1 MPVISLSESALDSVI
16 QTLVDNHIINQE
28 DKDLSKDLCKDLIK
42 KPTKRGTKR
51 YTGVN
56 LAFDPKPDITKCF
69 ARMWN
74 GGWGHQQ
81 CNKYRKDTYEF
92 CTGHL
97 GLPTKKAGKRSDG
110 TIGPCNECS
119 SVMGESIVHKYSWEH
134 ATKYCEF
141 DTNGDLCIIPQTL
154 NGGYKQDSINPSDW
168 PSEVIQNGNNIST
181 EIQTSYTATDTQPKT
196 NDELDPDFVKEVDA
210 YSLSLLQTV
219 FNHLQQGKPPESLTE
234 QEQIVYHT
242 IDSCHLLNVYFP
254 TYLQNR
260 IASNLERDSIPEPT
274 KSSESPPRPTI
285 KTITTENKYMVTA
298 SPTRN
303 TQPMETVPSPPVETV
318 PSPPVETVPS
328 PPMETVPSPPVETAH
343 SPPVET
349 VPSPPV
355 ETAHSPPVET
365 VPSPPVET
373 AHSPPVET
381 VPSPPVETPQ
391 QKEARLFA
399 SDTEDRDTEADDSED
414 DEEEEWAV
422 KYFKITVGRKR
433 ALYGVTVD
441 KKCYKLI
448 PGTGTKGVYVGMYGE
463 KACEPAFLDPIDP
476 NPITDPKDWHL

>member
-1 MPVISLSESALDSVI
+1 MIHKHETKMPVISLSESALDSVI
-16 QTLVDNHIINQE
+16 QTLVDNHIIKQE

-92 CTGHL
+92 CTAHL
-97 GLPTKKAGKRSDG
+97 GPPTKKAGKRSDG
-110 TIGPCNECS
+110 TIGPCNDCS

-154 NGGYKQDSINPSDW
+154 NGGYHPDSINPSDW

-181 EIQTSYTATDTQPKT
+181 EIQTSYTASDTLPKS
-196 NDELDPDFVKEVDA
+196 NDELDQDFVKEVDA
-210 YSLSLLQTV
+210 YSLTLLQKV
-219 FNHLQQGKPPESLTE
+219 FKHLQQEKPPESLTE
-234 QEQIVYHT
+234 QETIVYHT
-242 IDSCHLLNVYFP
+242 IDNCHTLNIDFS

-260 IASNLERDSIPEPT
+260 IASNMETDSIPEPT
-274 KSSESPPRPTI
+274 NSTESPPRPTI
-285 KTITTENKYMVTA
+285 KHIKTENKYMVTE
-298 SPTRN
+298 SPTRSIS
-303 TQPMETVPSPPVETV
+303 PVETAPSPP
-318 PSPPVETVPS
+318 PMETVPS
-328 PPMETVPSPPVETAH
+328 PPMETVPSPPM
-343 SPPVET
+343 ET
-349 VPSPPV
+349 VPSPPPV
-355 ETAHSPPVET
+355 ETAPSPPPIET
-365 VPSPPVET
+365 VPSPPPVET
-373 AHSPPVET
+373 APSPPPIET
-381 VPSPPVETPQ
+381 VPSPPIETPQ
-391 QKEARLFA
+391 QKEVRQQKNVSVLFG
-399 SDTEDRDTEADDSED
+399 SDTEADDSED

-463 KACEPAFLDPIDP
+463 KACDPAFLDPIDP
-476 NPITDPKDWHL
+476 NPITDPNDWHL

>member
-16 QTLVDNHIINQE
+16 QTLVDNHIIKDE

-92 CTGHL
+92 CTAHL
-97 GLPTKKAGKRSDG
+97 GPPTKKAGKRSDG

-154 NGGYKQDSINPSDW
+154 NGGYKPDSINPSDW

-181 EIQTSYTATDTQPKT
+181 EIQTSYTATDTQPKS
-196 NDELDPDFVKEVDA
+196 NDELDPDFVKEVDG
-210 YSLSLLQTV
+210 YSLTLLQTV
-219 FNHLQQGKPPESLTE
+219 FNHMQQGKPPESLTE

-242 IDSCHLLNVYFP
+242 IDSCHVLNVYFP

-260 IASNLERDSIPEPT
+260 IASNLERDTIPEPT

-303 TQPMETVPSPPVETV
+303 TTPVETV
-318 PSPPVETVPS
+318 P
-328 PPMETVPSPPVETAH
+328 
-343 SPPVET
+343 
-349 VPSPPV
+349 
-355 ETAHSPPVET
+355 
-365 VPSPPVET
+365 
-373 AHSPPVET
+373 SPPVET

-399 SDTEDRDTEADDSED
+399 SESED

-422 KYFKITVGRKR
+422 KYFKIAVGRKR

-463 KACEPAFLDPIDP
+463 KACDPAFLDPIDP